1 MNIKKS
7 LTIKFTAIVAGIL
20 IAFSIFIFQFSEIF
34 RKNEFTDRLRNV
46 SRNVVVNYLD
56 KEELT
61 PVILKLMFEK
71 HLNRFPEERLI
82 IADEHYEVIFAS
94 EKTQD
99 IEIDL
104 LKRLYKSNTEFIV
117 NNSDTEYIAY
127 IVPHYGANYFVVSSA
142 IDITGQSKLK
152 FLKSLLIILNIACI
166 VLAAVS
172 GWYFSRQALQPIK
185 LMIAKV
191 EAISE
196 SSLFLRVI
204 TGNGQDEIAQL
215 AIVFNTMLER
225 IEKSFTL
232 QKMFVSNASHEFRTP
247 LTVMKGQIE
256 VLLLQNRNEE
266 EYLKTFNSL
275 QEDIQNLISLINGL
289 TDLANANADFPKIS
303 FKEVSIVEVI
313 MDAKEELSKQKS
325 KYKITLDWDE
335 FPADEESMQTKGD
348 YALLKSA
355 FVNLMDNACKFSSDL
370 QCEVKVKFDK
380 LSIKVSFIDKG
391 PGIAK
396 SDLSNIFQPFFR
408 ANDTR
413 QVAGYGI
420 GLSLVKKTI
429 EIHKGKISLQSQI
442 GVGSNFE
449 IILPNNYIG

>member
-1 MNIKKS
+1 MNITSS

-20 IAFSIFIFQFSEIF
+20 IAFSVFIYQFSEIF

-56 KEELT
+56 KEELS
-61 PVILKLMFEK
+61 PSILKLMFEK

-94 EKTQD
+94 NKSND

-104 LKRLYKSNTEFIV
+104 LKRLYKSNKEFEV
-117 NNSDTEYIAY
+117 NKSDTEYIAY
-127 IVPHYGANYFVVSSA
+127 IVPHYGTNYFVVSSA
-142 IDITGQSKLK
+142 VDMAGQSKLK

-185 LMIAKV
+185 SMIAKV

-196 SSLFLRVI
+196 SSLFLRVS
-204 TGNGQDEIAQL
+204 TGNGKDEIAQL

-225 IEKSFTL
+225 IEKSFSL

-256 VLLLQNRNEE
+256 VLMLQNRSEA
-266 EYLKTFNSL
+266 EYLKTFGSL

-289 TDLANANADFPKIS
+289 TDLANADADFPNMA
-303 FKEVSIVEVI
+303 FRDVSIVEVI
-313 MDAKEELSKQKS
+313 MDSKEELCAQKN

-335 FPADEESMQTKGD
+335 FPTEEEVMQTKGD

-355 FVNLMDNACKFSSDL
+355 FSNLMDNACKFSSDL

-380 LSIKVSFIDKG
+380 LYIKVAIIDKG
-391 PGIAK
+391 SGISKAE
-396 SDLSNIFQPFFR
+396 LPNIFHPFYR
-408 ANDTR
+408 SNNTR
-413 QVAGYGI
+413 QIAGYGI

-429 EIHKGKISLQSQI
+429 EMHKGKISVQSELA
-442 GVGSNFE
+442 VGTNFE